1 MGPLIVHISDA
12 VPDEDGLSRNSSS
25 EPIAGTR
32 MSTPNGTWKDVLGSR
47 LPAAIGE
54 EIDEFEAQMQLRKQL
69 KIEEKV
75 FAELRL
81 RRGAYGQRYDNGH
94 RYDGS
99 STKEIAF
106 PRRGLTKGPDTEF
119 DAPGMQRIKI
129 PFGKLSA
136 DQLEM
141 LADCAEE
148 YSNAI
153 IHITTRQDV
162 QLHFVDI
169 EDTPDMHRRLGA
181 VGITTREACGNS
193 VRNVTGC
200 PLAGICQTELFDISP
215 YARAEHLFLLGH
227 PDVQD
232 FGRKFKIAY
241 SGCSGEGCGR
251 AMMHDLG
258 FIAATR
264 VEGGSE
270 ERGFRVVVG
279 GGLGPVP
286 HVAKELYDFM
296 PEARMLPVSQAIS
309 RVYARLGEKRNRAK
323 ARIKFL
329 VAKLGID
336 EFRRLVD
343 AELEALEPD
352 ARWQEWVDE
361 AEQSHREWKPA
372 PATNDGVS
380 PAPGFEGWTRTNVYD
395 QRQPEFVAAT
405 INLPLGDLTSRQ
417 ARQLADIM
425 RKYVNDALRTTVDQ
439 NFLLRWVH
447 RQDLVSLYN
456 DLHAAKLVLTGA
468 GTITD
473 VTSCPGTD
481 TCKLG
486 ISSSRGLTAE
496 LRSGLE
502 ARNLQFD
509 PTLKDVII
517 KVSGCN
523 NSCGQHHLADIGFY
537 GSSRNV
543 GSYKVPHF
551 LLLLG
556 GALEDNAGNYGLAIG
571 AIPSKRVPETVDRLL
586 DLYSAEREEGEV
598 FRSWVMRVGKKP
610 IKEKLQDLMAV
621 PAYEED
627 QSFYVDW
634 HDAREYSIGDI
645 GVGECAGEVVTLTE
659 FSLASAESKV
669 FDASLIVDDPTATKE
684 QVLEA
689 AALAYQAMVLAAL
702 GLLKTQ
708 DPDAKSDSDT
718 VFRDFERQ
726 FIDTRLFFER
736 FIGNS
741 EWPYFQAAHEAGG
754 RARDTDEARRRVEE
768 AQLFIE
774 ASHACYTRLRQSQG
788 GGTPAVTGVLGS
800 AS

>member
-1 MGPLIVHISDA
+1 M
-12 VPDEDGLSRNSSS
+12 
-25 EPIAGTR
+25 
-32 MSTPNGTWKDVLGSR
+32 NGFRTSWKEVLGSR
-47 LPAAIGE
+47 LPAQMAE
-54 EIDEFEAQMQLRKQL
+54 EIDEFENVMQLRKQQ

-94 RYDGS
+94 RYDGV
-99 STKEIAF
+99 TTQEIPF

-129 PFGKLSA
+129 PFGKLTA
-136 DQLEM
+136 EQLEV

-148 YSNAI
+148 YSNVI
-153 IHITTRQDV
+153 LHITTRQDV

-200 PLAGICQTELFDISP
+200 PLAGICHTEVFDISA

-258 FIAATR
+258 FVAATR
-264 VEGGSE
+264 VVDGCE
-270 ERGFRVVVG
+270 EKGFRVVVG

-286 HVAKELYDFM
+286 HVAKELYAFM
-296 PEARMLPVSQAIS
+296 PEARMLPVSQAIA

-323 ARIKFL
+323 ARIKFM
-329 VAKLGID
+329 VAQLGID
-336 EFRRLVD
+336 EFRRLAD
-343 AELEALEPD
+343 AELDTLEPD
-352 ARWQEWVDE
+352 PRWQHWVDE
-361 AEQSHREWKPA
+361 AEQSFQEWKSSPVTA
-372 PATNDGVS
+372 DGAR
-380 PAPGFEGWTRTNVYD
+380 PAPGFDDWVQTNVYE
-395 QRQPEFVAAT
+395 QRQAGFVAAS
-405 INLPLGDLTSRQ
+405 INLPLGDLTAPQ
-417 ARQLADIM
+417 ARQVADIM

-439 NFLLRWVH
+439 NLLLRWIH
-447 RQDLVSLYN
+447 RQDLISLYN
-456 DLHAAKLVLTGA
+456 DLYAAKLVLSGA

-486 ISSSRGLTAE
+486 ISSSRGLSAE
-496 LRSGLE
+496 LRAQLA
-502 ARNLQFD
+502 ARSLQFD
-509 PTLKDVII
+509 PTLKHVNI

-523 NSCGQHHLADIGFY
+523 NSCGQHHVADIGFY

-543 GSYKVPHF
+543 GAYKVPHF

-556 GALEDNAGNYGLAIG
+556 GNLEDNAGNYGLAIG
-571 AIPSKRVPETVDRLL
+571 AIPSKRAPETVDRLL
-586 DLYSAEREEGEV
+586 DLYSAERLDGEA
-598 FRSWVMRVGKKP
+598 FRSWVMRVGKKT

-621 PAYEED
+621 PGYEED
-627 QSFYVDW
+627 KSFYVDW

-645 GVGECAGEVVTLTE
+645 GVGECAGEVISLTQ

-669 FDASLIVDDPTATKE
+669 FDASVTVDDPAATE
-684 QVLEA
+684 DAIQEA
-689 AALAYQAMVLAAL
+689 ARHSYTAMVLAAH
-702 GLLKTQ
+702 GLLKTR
-708 DPDAKSDSDT
+708 DSDAKGDPET
-718 VFRDFERQ
+718 VFDEFKRQ
-726 FIDTRLFFER
+726 FVDSGLFFER
-736 FIGNS
+736 YIGNS
-741 EWPYFQAAHEAGG
+741 EWPYFQAAHETDG
-754 RARDTDEARRRVEE
+754 RVRDRDEARRRVEE

-774 ASHACYTRLRQSQG
+774 ASHACYARLLQSQAG
-788 GGTPAVTGVLGS
+788 GSLAVTAALEHRS
-800 AS
+800 

>member
-1 MGPLIVHISDA
+1 
-12 VPDEDGLSRNSSS
+12 
-25 EPIAGTR
+25 
-32 MSTPNGTWKDVLGSR
+32 MSAPKGTWKEVLGSR
-47 LPAAIGE
+47 LPAEMGG
-54 EIDEFEAQMQLRKQL
+54 EIDEFEAQMELRKQL
-69 KIEEKV
+69 KIDEKV

-99 STKEIAF
+99 RTKEIYF

-136 DQLEM
+136 EQLEV

-169 EDTPDMHRRLGA
+169 EDTPDMHRRLGS

-200 PLAGICQTELFDISP
+200 PLSGICKTELFDISP

-232 FGRKFKIAY
+232 FGRKLKIAY

-264 VEGGSE
+264 VEDGRE

-286 HVAKELYDFM
+286 HVAKDLYDFM
-296 PEARMLPVSQAIS
+296 PEERMLPVSQAIS

-329 VAKLGID
+329 VAKLGIE

-343 AELEALEPD
+343 VELETLEPD
-352 ARWQEWVDE
+352 PRWQEWVDE
-361 AEQSHREWKPA
+361 AERSDQEWKPA

-380 PAPGFEGWTRTNVYD
+380 PVPGFEEWTQTNVYD

-405 INLPLGDLTSRQ
+405 ISLPLGDLTSRQ

-456 DLHAAKLVLTGA
+456 DLHSATLALTGA

-496 LRSGLE
+496 LRAGLE
-502 ARNLQFD
+502 ARSLQLD

-556 GALEDNAGNYGLAIG
+556 GALEDNGSNYGLAIG

-586 DLYSAEREEGEV
+586 DLYSAEREEGEA
-598 FRSWVMRVGKKP
+598 FRPWVMRVGKKT
-610 IKEKLQDLMAV
+610 IKGKLQDLMAV
-621 PAYEED
+621 PSYEED
-627 QSFYVDW
+627 KSFYVDW

-669 FDASLIVDDPTATKE
+669 FDASLIVDDATATQE
-684 QVLEA
+684 EVVGA
-689 AALAYQAMVLAAL
+689 AGLAYQAMSLAAL

-708 DPDAKSDSDT
+708 NPDASTDSEM
-718 VFRDFERQ
+718 VFSEFERQ
-726 FIDTRLFFER
+726 FIETRLFFER

-754 RARDTDEARRRVEE
+754 GARDADEARRRVEE

-774 ASHACYTRLRQSQG
+774 ASHACYTRLRQAQG
-788 GGTPAVTGVLGS
+788 GGTPAVTGAAVNPN
-800 AS
+800 